1 MFNHKKNSNKHRVR
15 FLPKKANI
23 VDYCARN
30 FSIFKNKMAVEK
42 AIEKEEISLN
52 GNAATPEDF
61 VRNGDFIL
69 VQKEEKIQPKES
81 FPERNKK
88 RTKKPKFDIEM
99 PIVYED
105 DWLVIVN
112 KPGGIAV
119 NGNRNKTVE
128 NAIKGQYQRSSEP
141 DALPSP
147 VATHRLDVPTKGLV
161 ILAKTKTALVRINKA
176 FQNKKVDKIYYAVV
190 HKEISETGRI
200 EEPIEGKPSITE
212 FERIEVSP
220 SRLFGHFS
228 LVRLMP
234 ITGRTHQLRIHLKN
248 LGHLIVGDK
257 LYAESRKTILGK
269 GLFLCACSLNFPHP
283 ISNKMINVEIPLP
296 SRFKRLLEKERKRF

>member
-1 MFNHKKNSNKHRVR
+1 MSNHKKNSNKHRVR

-99 PIVYED
+99 PIVYEEIKR
-105 DWLVIVN
+105 LKTLSKVN
-112 KPGGIAV
+112 
-119 NGNRNKTVE
+119 
-128 NAIKGQYQRSSEP
+128 IKEAQNQMLY
-141 DALPSP
+141 
-147 VATHRLDVPTKGLV
+147 HRLW
-161 ILAKTKTALVRINKA
+161 
-176 FQNKKVDKIYYAVV
+176 
-190 HKEISETGRI
+190 
-200 EEPIEGKPSITE
+200 
-212 FERIEVSP
+212 
-220 SRLFGHFS
+220 
-228 LVRLMP
+228 
-234 ITGRTHQLRIHLKN
+234 
-248 LGHLIVGDK
+248 
-257 LYAESRKTILGK
+257 
-269 GLFLCACSLNFPHP
+269 
-283 ISNKMINVEIPLP
+283 
-296 SRFKRLLEKERKRF
+296 LLTD